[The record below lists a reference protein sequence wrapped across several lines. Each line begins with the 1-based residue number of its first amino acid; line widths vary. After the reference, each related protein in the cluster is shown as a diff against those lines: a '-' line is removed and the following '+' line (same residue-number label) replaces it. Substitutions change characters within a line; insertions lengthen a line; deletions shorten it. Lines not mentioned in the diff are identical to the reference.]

1 MPLPPR
7 RELPRPAIY
16 LDSSVIRSVVA
27 GDMRPRDRAAVCRL
41 AAMVSEDLVTFYAA
55 AGARDEIDR
64 IPPKLRRQYPREYA
78 ALQIFGAAPSGWVD
92 AELVA
97 PLGESSEYVTL
108 RRILGEGC
116 DAPALF
122 RARVAGVRD
131 VVAAEASAMLERA
144 RELAAQLELR
154 VFRPADYLSRW
165 STQLHLPG

>member
-1 MPLPPR
+1 MPLNPR

-16 LDSSVIRSVVA
+16 LDSSVIRSAVS

-41 AAMVSEDLVTFYAA
+41 AAMVSENLMTFYAA

-64 IPPKLRRQYPREYA
+64 IPPRCRAEYPREYA
-78 ALQIFGAAPSGWVD
+78 ALQIFGAAPSGWLD

-97 PLGESSEYVTL
+97 PLGESPEYVTL

-116 DAPALF
+116 DAPSLF

-131 VVAAEASAMLERA
+131 VVAAESSIVLERA
-144 RELAAQLELR
+144 RELGAQLELR

-165 STQLHLPG
+165 STQLQLPG

>member
-1 MPLPPR
+1 MRPP

-16 LDSSVIRSVVA
+16 LDSSVIRSA
-27 GDMRPRDRAAVCRL
+27 AAADMRPRDRAAVCRL
-41 AAMVSEDLVTFYAA
+41 AAMVSENLVTFYAA
-55 AGARDEIDR
+55 ESARDEIDR
-64 IPPKLRRQYPREYA
+64 IPPRRRRQYPREYA
-78 ALQIFGAAPSGWVD
+78 ALQIFGTAPSGWLD

-97 PLGESSEYVTL
+97 PLGESSEYVRL

-116 DAPALF
+116 DAPSLF

-131 VVAAEASAMLERA
+131 VVAAESSIVLEQA

-165 STQLHLPG
+165 STELHLPG

>member
-1 MPLPPR
+1 MHPR

-16 LDSSVIRSVVA
+16 LDSSVIRSA
-27 GDMRPRDRAAVCRL
+27 AAADMRPRDRAAVCRL
-41 AAMVSEDLVTFYAA
+41 AAMVSENLVTFYAA
-55 AGARDEIDR
+55 ESARDEIDR
-64 IPPKLRRQYPREYA
+64 IPPRRRRQYPREYA
-78 ALQIFGAAPSGWVD
+78 ALQIFGTAPSGWLD

-97 PLGESSEYVTL
+97 PLGESSEYVRL

-116 DAPALF
+116 DAPSLF

-131 VVAAEASAMLERA
+131 VVAAESSIVLEQA

-165 STQLHLPG
+165 STELHLPG